1 MRFSSRKGTIKET
14 GVSREESE
22 GLEKGGEE
30 VGKWKREKRR
40 RYAGLC
46 FESREC
52 DGITDPFFTLLRHF
66 FFLTYPPMQ
75 TIERGL
81 QVAGF

>member
-30 VGKWKREKRR
+30 VERWKREKKR
-40 RYAGLC
+40 RYVCLC
-46 FESREC
+46 FESRE
-52 DGITDPFFTLLRHF
+52 
-66 FFLTYPPMQ
+66 
-75 TIERGL
+75 
-81 QVAGF
+81 

>member
-30 VGKWKREKRR
+30 VERWKKEK
-40 RYAGLC
+40 
-46 FESREC
+46 
-52 DGITDPFFTLLRHF
+52 
-66 FFLTYPPMQ
+66 
-75 TIERGL
+75 
-81 QVAGF
+81 

>member
-30 VGKWKREKRR
+30 VERWKKEKPRR
-40 RYAGLC
+40 CVGLC
-46 FESREC
+46 FESRE
-52 DGITDPFFTLLRHF
+52 
-66 FFLTYPPMQ
+66 
-75 TIERGL
+75 
-81 QVAGF
+81 